1 MAKVSRRRGWVG
13 VDRRR
18 TRLCLYGPSS
28 RLVTESRTPSCTP
41 SSCCSSV
48 FLLLFISSFRA
59 ILSDISSHTRTH
71 CPYLCLDRV
80 CRSWKNVTQ
89 RDRRT
94 GRASVLN
101 ATVKFAFPPSISF
114 VQSFVRS
121 SSSSTKRTATS
132 PSGGSPGSRFF
143 FFFFFLYLRQRSH
156 LGSRAAHLK

>member
-18 TRLCLYGPSS
+18 TRLCLSEPSS

-41 SSCCSSV
+41 SSCYSSV
-48 FLLLFISSFRA
+48 FLLLFLSSFRA
-59 ILSDISSHTRTH
+59 ILSDISTHTRTH

-80 CRSWKNVTQ
+80 CRSWKNVTP

-101 ATVKFAFPPSISF
+101 ATVKFAFLPSISF
-114 VQSFVRS
+114 VQSFVRSS

-143 FFFFFLYLRQRSH
+143 FFFLYLRQRSH
-156 LGSRAAHLK
+156 LGNRAAHLK